1 MVLIVPL
8 ITSPYVSRAL
18 GVHGIG
24 VYSYVSSVVY
34 YFFIC
39 VTLGLT
45 NYGNRS
51 IAKCRDDKKQ
61 RSVTFWSIYKM
72 QFLVGVLILLL
83 YATYVLCAA
92 EDKYRIYFIVY
103 LLHIFGAC
111 LDINWFFFGME
122 EFKFTTIRNAIIK
135 IITLIAIFVFVKGDH
150 ALISYFFIVASST
163 LLSNLFLW
171 TRLFK
176 YVSYY
181 RASLRESLL
190 HLKPNLI
197 LFLPIVAMS
206 IYRVMDKIMIKELSG
221 IIENG
226 YYENADRIITISL
239 TAFSAIATVM
249 MPAIS
254 NMVANNNDVKVKQML
269 RDMMQVVNVFSIA
282 MVFGLIAIANR
293 FAPLFFGDEF
303 VETGALLVGLSPTI
317 FLSGWKMMQVVKV
330 FSKAMVFGLIAIA
343 NRFAPLF
350 FVDELVETGA
360 LLVGLS
366 PTIFLSGWKNV
377 LRSQYIIPYEKDK
390 AYVFSLVIGAICNVI
405 VNMIFIPKYGARGA
419 IIGTL
424 MAELVGFIIQT
435 YVVAKDVDI
444 KVLFKDFVRF
454 IPAGV
459 IMGILAYKILYLMP
473 NNMFSIAIVVLLGGC
488 IYVCLA
494 GLTLYISDK
503 NRFDYLL
510 SMCLRRR
517 KMVN

>member
-1 MVLIVPL
+1 MSKIKINIIYNLAYQILVLIVPL

-317 FLSGWKMMQVVKV
+317 FLSGWK
-330 FSKAMVFGLIAIA
+330 
-343 NRFAPLF
+343 
-350 FVDELVETGA
+350 
-360 LLVGLS
+360 
-366 PTIFLSGWKNV
+366 NV